1 MSGNGAVRV
10 ATIITRLEG
19 GAGQHA
25 LRGALSLDP
34 ASFEMTIITGSG
46 DPLLLDQAA
55 AAGLEVLTE
64 PALRMPISP
73 RSDLRALARLQ
84 ELFTRRPFDIVHTHT
99 AKAGVL
105 GRLAAHRA
113 GVPRLVHTYHGF
125 PFHEFQGAPRR
136 QAYVRIERRL
146 GRITDLALC
155 VGTGVA
161 VEAVR
166 RRLISPERIRTIGV
180 VAEGPALPHGDRN
193 DGAPNDGGPN
203 GGAPA
208 DGAPADGAPGD
219 GSPNGGAPNGG
230 APNGSGP
237 SGSARARARAAL
249 GLPAD
254 ATVVGAVGRLTYQK
268 APGDFVAALRALD
281 RPDVTGVWVGDGE
294 LAGKVAT
301 QVRDTPGVRV
311 VLAGQRGNVLELLPA
326 FDVFALPS
334 RYEGLP
340 TAVVEAMA
348 CGIPVVAT
356 AVNAVGDVVVPGET
370 GLLVPPGRPGLMAD
384 AVGFLL
390 DSPEVAAGMA
400 AAAQARLGK
409 RFGEEALR
417 QALTAAYAAGG
428 ATA

>member
-1 MSGNGAVRV
+1 MVARSV
-10 ATIITRLEG
+10 ATVITRLEG

-34 ASFEMTIITGSG
+34 ARYQMTIITGSG

-64 PALRMPISP
+64 PALRAPIAP
-73 RSDLRALARLQ
+73 RSDLRALARLR
-84 ELFTRRPFDIVHTHT
+84 ELLGRRSFDIVHTHT

-125 PFHEFQGAPRR
+125 PFHEFQAAPRR
-136 QAYVRIERRL
+136 QAYVQIERGL

-180 VAEGPALPHGDRN
+180 VADGPILSH
-193 DGAPNDGGPN
+193 GAPDGGAPDGGAPYGGACN
-203 GGAPA
+203 GGALNC
-208 DGAPADGAPGD
+208 G
-219 GSPNGGAPNGG
+219 
-230 APNGSGP
+230 
-237 SGSARARARAAL
+237 ARARARALL
-249 GLPAD
+249 GLPAA

-268 APGDFVAALRALD
+268 APGDFLTALQALD

-294 LAGKVAT
+294 LAAQVAAQARET
-301 QVRDTPGVRV
+301 SGVRV
-311 VLAGQRGNVLELLPA
+311 VLAGQRADVPELLPA

-340 TAVVEAMA
+340 TAVVEAMM

-356 AVNAVGDVVVPGET
+356 AVNAVADVVVPGET

-384 AVGFLL
+384 AVRFLL
-390 DSPEVAAGMA
+390 DSPEA
-400 AAAQARLGK
+400 AARMATAAHARLGQ
-409 RFGEEALR
+409 RFGEQALR
-417 QALTAAYAAGG
+417 QALTAAYSGGG
-428 ATA
+428 AAA

>member
-1 MSGNGAVRV
+1 VVARSV
-10 ATIITRLEG
+10 ATVITRLEG

-34 ASFEMTIITGSG
+34 ARYQMTIITGSG

-55 AAGLEVLTE
+55 AGGLEVLTE
-64 PALRMPISP
+64 PALRAPIAP
-73 RSDLRALARLQ
+73 RSDLRALARLG
-84 ELFTRRPFDIVHTHT
+84 ELLGRRSFDIVHTHT

-125 PFHEFQGAPRR
+125 PFHEFQAAPRR
-136 QAYVRIERRL
+136 QAYVQIERGL

-180 VAEGPALPHGDRN
+180 VADGPALSHGASGSGASDGSASSIGA
-193 DGAPNDGGPN
+193 GAPDGGALN
-203 GGAPA
+203 GGAL
-208 DGAPADGAPGD
+208 
-219 GSPNGGAPNGG
+219 NGGACNGG
-230 APNGSGP
+230 ARAG
-237 SGSARARARAAL
+237 ARARARALL

-268 APGDFVAALRALD
+268 APGDFLAALQALD

-294 LAGKVAT
+294 LAAQVAAQARET
-301 QVRDTPGVRV
+301 SGVRV
-311 VLAGQRGNVLELLPA
+311 VLAGQRADVPELLPA

-340 TAVVEAMA
+340 TAVVEAMM

-356 AVNAVGDVVVPGET
+356 AVNAVGDLVVPGET

-384 AVGFLL
+384 AVRFLL
-390 DSPEVAAGMA
+390 DSPEAAARMA
-400 AAAQARLGK
+400 TAAQARLGQ
-409 RFGEEALR
+409 RFGEQALR
-417 QALTAAYAAGG
+417 QALTAAYSGAGAA
-428 ATA
+428 A

>member
-1 MSGNGAVRV
+1 MVARSV
-10 ATIITRLEG
+10 ATVITRLEG

-34 ASFEMTIITGSG
+34 ARYQMTIITGSG

-64 PALRMPISP
+64 PALRAPIAP
-73 RSDLRALARLQ
+73 RSDLRALARLR
-84 ELFTRRPFDIVHTHT
+84 ELLGRRSFDIVHTHT

-125 PFHEFQGAPRR
+125 PFHEFQAAPRR
-136 QAYVRIERRL
+136 QAYVQIERGL

-180 VAEGPALPHGDRN
+180 VADGPILSHGASDGGHP
-193 DGAPNDGGPN
+193 DSGAPDGGAPDGGAGN
-203 GGAPA
+203 GGAPYG
-208 DGAPADGAPGD
+208 GAC
-219 GSPNGGAPNGG
+219 NGGARNGG
-230 APNGSGP
+230 
-237 SGSARARARAAL
+237 ARARARALL

-268 APGDFVAALRALD
+268 APGDFLTALQALD

-294 LAGKVAT
+294 LAAQVAAQARET
-301 QVRDTPGVRV
+301 SGVRV
-311 VLAGQRGNVLELLPA
+311 VLAGQRADVPELLPA

-340 TAVVEAMA
+340 TAVVEAMM

-356 AVNAVGDVVVPGET
+356 AVNAVADVVVPGET

-384 AVGFLL
+384 AVRFLL
-390 DSPEVAAGMA
+390 DSPEA
-400 AAAQARLGK
+400 AARMATAAHARLGQ
-409 RFGEEALR
+409 RFGEQALR
-417 QALTAAYAAGG
+417 QALTAAYSGAGSAA
-428 ATA
+428 